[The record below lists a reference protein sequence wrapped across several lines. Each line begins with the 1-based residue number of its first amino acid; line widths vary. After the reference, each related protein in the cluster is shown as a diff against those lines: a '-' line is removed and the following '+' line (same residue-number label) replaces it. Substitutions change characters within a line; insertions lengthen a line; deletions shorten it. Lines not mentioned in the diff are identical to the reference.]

1 MSVYDTWVSQKIF
14 LKNPLTGPAPSHT
27 VPFRV
32 KRESFVMT
40 DEITYTG
47 KEFYE
52 VLIESELG
60 RRWIAWNEENP
71 EFYRLFEKFTFQA
84 ISRGHSRLSG
94 WLIANR
100 VRWETTVVTTGD
112 DYKISNDF
120 IALFTRFFMVKNP
133 EYIGFFRTKKM
144 KRLQRDVFSEDDSCL
159 STD

>member
-1 MSVYDTWVSQKIF
+1 VEW
-14 LKNPLTGPAPSHT
+14 
-27 VPFRV
+27 
-32 KRESFVMT
+32 ESSVMT

-52 VLIESELG
+52 VLVESELG
-60 RRWIAWNEENP
+60 RRWISWNEENP

-120 IALFTRFFMVKNP
+120 IALFTRFFMVQNP

-144 KRLQRDVFSEDDSCL
+144 KRLQRDVFSEDDECL